1 MIDFEFKRY
10 TGGSMSM
17 FYRCYVGVTYAPSY
31 TTARDLFI
39 HNNSCRNG
47 AINEKKIILLVGS
60 TKLSASV
67 GIFTKSTK
75 YTGIKTHTHT
85 NIYRTRII
93 VIIIILP
100 FFRCHHSSTS
110 SSFEPFNSL

>member
-1 MIDFEFKRY
+1 
-10 TGGSMSM
+10 MSM

-60 TKLSASV
+60 SKLSASV

-75 YTGIKTHTHT
+75 YTGIKTHTHEYISHSDNRHHNHST
-85 NIYRTRII
+85 
-93 VIIIILP
+93 

-110 SSFEPFNSL
+110 SSFEPFNNL